1 MKLQQTTKMTKEKLQ
16 SEIKA
21 RFSSN
26 SDFVSAFKELGGDIT
41 IDVISHQLAGRR
53 GLSKMA
59 ISAYSFFF
67 KLYDLQARNSS

>member
-1 MKLQQTTKMTKEKLQ
+1 MDKEQLQ

-26 SDFVSAFKELGGDIT
+26 SEFVEAFNSLGGNIT
-41 IDVISHQLAGRR
+41 LDVISHQLAGRR

-67 KLYDLQARNSS
+67 QLYDMKARHGS

>member
-1 MKLQQTTKMTKEKLQ
+1 MTMTKEKLA
-16 SEIKA
+16 SEIQM

-41 IDVISHQLAGRR
+41 LDVISHQLAGRR

-59 ISAYSFFF
+59 QSAYTFFF
-67 KLYDLQARNSS
+67 QLWDIKALNATD

>member
-1 MKLQQTTKMTKEKLQ
+1 MTKEKLQ
-16 SEIKA
+16 SEIQA

-26 SDFVSAFKELGGDIT
+26 SDFVSAFNSLGGKIT
-41 IDVISHQLAGRR
+41 LDVISHQLAGRR

-67 KLYDLQARNSS
+67 QLVDIKARHGS